1 MTSPAARHARAS
13 ARFHRALELPAEAR
27 DAMLLAW
34 AGDDPEVV
42 TRVRAMLAADA
53 AAEAA
58 SGDLLGVGIGA
69 MAADLLAPGP
79 LAPDGAF
86 GPYRIVRLLGEG
98 GMGLVYLVAR
108 DDLGSEAALKILRDA
123 WLSPSRRERF
133 RREQRTLARL
143 VHPGI
148 AQLHDAGALADGT
161 PWFVMEYVEGEHLTD
176 YCERRQLP
184 IAARLRLLR
193 AACDAVQHA
202 HARAVIHRDLKPSNI
217 LVTADGRVALL
228 DFGIAKHLEDTD
240 EPVQTQTGARL
251 LTPAY
256 AAPEQLSE
264 GVVSTQTDVHA
275 LGIILYELLTGVRP
289 FDGPDAVARRLS
301 EPPVR
306 PSATA
311 ARLGRRTG
319 TDSSWR
325 DLDVLTLTAIQRD
338 PALRYG
344 TVEAF
349 ARDIDHFL
357 AGEPLE
363 AHPAR
368 WRYRTAKL
376 LRRRWRE
383 ATALTAV
390 FIAAI
395 GLVTFYTM
403 RLADARDA
411 AQLEARRAERIQR
424 FTMGLFS
431 GGGDDAG
438 PAESLSVRSL
448 LDRGEQ
454 EASVLD
460 RDPEGQAELFT
471 TLGTIQQH
479 LGDYHRADS
488 LLSLALARQRALH
501 GAVHPDV
508 AAGLV
513 ALGLL
518 RVDQAQLAP
527 AESLVRAGLAM
538 TRATHP
544 AGDPAIVEAMAAL
557 GAVLQERGEYPAA
570 QAIQDSVLAARRNAD
585 PLLRATAI
593 VHLAATHFYAGHYDL
608 ADSLHR
614 EALPLLIAT
623 RGPRHPSVA
632 EIHTNLGASAFQR
645 GDYVLSE
652 REQRQALEIIRA
664 WYGTDNPTTASAITQ
679 VGRAVS
685 RQDRPDEARA
695 LLTEALD
702 IQLRTAGPDHPRVA
716 SALNELASL
725 DLSAKHFDEAESS
738 YERVRTIY
746 QRVHGPNDWRTGIA
760 ISNLGAVANGRE
772 DYRNAEARF
781 REAKRIFT
789 ASQGPTHVNTAIA
802 RLKLGR
808 SLLRQKRY
816 AEALEETKG
825 GFDILVTQAEPSV
838 SYLKAARTDL
848 AAEYEA
854 LGRKG
859 EAEKVRAD
867 TVVKKS

>member
-1 MTSPAARHARAS
+1 MTSPAARHARAM
-13 ARFHRALELPAEAR
+13 ALFHRALELPADQRE
-27 DAMLLAW
+27 AMLHTW

-42 TRVRAMLAADA
+42 SRVRAMLVADA
-53 AAEAA
+53 AD
-58 SGDLLGVGIGA
+58 GDLLGVGIGA
-69 MAADLLAPGP
+69 MAADLLA
-79 LAPDGAF
+79 APAAPADGAF
-86 GPYRIVRLLGEG
+86 GPYRIVRQLGEG
-98 GMGLVYLVAR
+98 GMGIVYLVAR
-108 DDLGSEAALKILRDA
+108 DDLGTEAALKILRDA
-123 WLSPSRRERF
+123 WLSPARRARF

-148 AQLHDAGALADGT
+148 AQLHDAGALEDGT

-176 YCERRQLP
+176 YCERRQLT
-184 IAARLRLLR
+184 ITERLRLLR
-193 AACDAVQHA
+193 AACEAVQYA

-217 LVTADGRVALL
+217 LVGADGRVALL
-228 DFGIAKHLEDTD
+228 DFGIAKHLEDTED
-240 EPVQTQTGARL
+240 PVQTQTGAGM

-256 AAPEQLSE
+256 AAPEQLAE
-264 GVVSTQTDVHA
+264 GIVSAQTDVHA
-275 LGIILYELLTGVRP
+275 LGVILYELLAGQRP
-289 FDGPDAVARRLS
+289 FGGSDAVARRLT

-306 PSATA
+306 PSLAA
-311 ARLGRRTG
+311 ARHGRRTG
-319 TDSSWR
+319 NDATWR
-325 DLDVLTLTAIQRD
+325 DLDILTLTAIQRD

-368 WRYRTAKL
+368 WRYRTGKL

-383 ATALTAV
+383 VTAATTV
-390 FIAAI
+390 VIAAI
-395 GLVTFYTM
+395 GLVTYYTM

-438 PAESLSVRSL
+438 PADSLSVRGL
-448 LDRGEQ
+448 LERGEQ
-454 EASVLD
+454 EAAVLD
-460 RDPEGQAELFT
+460 RDPEGQAELYA
-471 TLGTIQQH
+471 TLGTIHQH
-479 LGDYHRADS
+479 LGDYDRADS
-488 LLSLALARQRALH
+488 LLTRSLARQRALH
-501 GAVHPDV
+501 GPVHRDV

-527 AESLVRAGLAM
+527 AESLVRAGLTMAR
-538 TRATHP
+538 TTYP

-570 QAIQDSVLAARRNAD
+570 RAIQDSVLLARRTAD
-585 PLLRATAI
+585 PLLRATAM
-593 VHLAATHFYAGHYDL
+593 VHLAATYFYAGEYAR

-614 EALPLLIAT
+614 EALPLLLAT

-645 GDYVLSE
+645 GDYALSE
-652 REQRQALEIIRA
+652 QEQRQALDIIRA

-685 RQDRPDEARA
+685 RLDRPDEARA
-695 LLTEALD
+695 LLSEALA
-702 IQLRTAGPDHPRVA
+702 IQQRTAGPNHPRVA

-725 DLSAKHFDEAESS
+725 DLAAKHFDEAEAS
-738 YERVRTIY
+738 Y
-746 QRVHGPNDWRTGIA
+746 QRVRAIYQQVHGPDDWRTGIA

-772 DYRNAEARF
+772 NYRAAEALF

-789 ASQGPTHVNTAIA
+789 ASQGGTHVNTAIA

-808 SLLRQKRY
+808 SMLRQKRY
-816 AEALEETKG
+816 AEALDETKA

-838 SYLKAARTDL
+838 SYLKAARTDM

-859 EAEKVRAD
+859 EAERVRAD
-867 TVVKKS
+867 TVGKE